1 MEWMSPIDSSFLHI
15 ENATT
20 PMHIGGV
27 SIFEGPAPPFEQ
39 LRAMVAGKLALVPR
53 YRQKVRF
60 VPLAAGPPIW
70 VDDPHFSLDYHLRH
84 TAIPAPGSELELRQ
98 MAARVFSGALDRH
111 KPLWELWMVQGMD
124 DGRWA
129 LLSKVHHCMVDGVAA
144 TDLMSVMFSDDTATS
159 DDPYSAARS
168 WAPQP
173 EPTGIDVLVRT
184 LIRRASP
191 AGQIETVKQA
201 LRAPR
206 ETLRSV
212 AEVAR
217 AAAAAGPSLRPVASS
232 SLTGP
237 IGPHRRWSWAEV
249 RLADV
254 KAVRAALGGTVND
267 VVLTLITNGFREL
280 LQSRDEEIPAD
291 RVVRTM
297 VPVSVRRRG
306 EKGVYNN
313 RVSAVFAGLPVGL
326 VDPAQRLQRI
336 RAEMDG
342 VKQSKQAV
350 AGDVLS
356 SMSGFAPPL
365 LLALGSRLVTVSPRL
380 NMHTATTNVPG
391 PQQPV
396 QTLGRRMLQSYPFV
410 PVVGSIRIVVAIF
423 SYDGGLYF
431 GVTGDYDG
439 APDIDVLTAGIERG
453 MDDLLALAADA
464 RRATAKANAARN
476 GAETD
481 GPAASRRSAAS
492 ERAAKSRAAASKR
505 AKTAKGPAA
514 KAAQGP
520 AAKATPSKRRAQ
532 ATRPAASRRPAA
544 AQRSSAAKPPATSV
558 SESAARQTGR

>member
-1 MEWMSPIDSSFLHI
+1 MSPIDSSFLHI

-27 SIFEGPAPPFEQ
+27 SIFAGPPPPFAQ
-39 LRAMVAGKLALVPR
+39 LRAMVEGKLALVPR

-84 TAIPAPGSELELRQ
+84 TAIPAPGGELELRQ
-98 MAARVFSGALDRH
+98 MAARVFSGALDRD
-111 KPLWELWMVQGMD
+111 KPLWELWMVEGMR

-144 TDLMSVMFSDDTATS
+144 TDLMSVMFSDETAAS
-159 DDPYSAARS
+159 DAPAAPARA
-168 WAPQP
+168 WAAEP
-173 EPTGIDVLVRT
+173 EPSGVELLART
-184 LIRRASP
+184 LVRRASP
-191 AGQIETVKQA
+191 AGQIETIKQA

-206 ETLRSV
+206 ETLRSI

-249 RLADV
+249 RLGDA

-267 VVLTLITNGFREL
+267 VVLTIIANGFRAL
-280 LQSRDEEIPAD
+280 LESRGEQIADD

-326 VDPAQRLQRI
+326 DDPAQRLARI

-342 VKQSKQAV
+342 VKRSKQAV

-356 SMSGFAPPL
+356 SLSGFAPPL
-365 LLALGSRLVTVSPRL
+365 LLALGSRLVTLSPRL

-439 APDIDVLTAGIERG
+439 APDIERLTDGIQRG
-453 MDDLLALAADA
+453 MADLLALAEGAARAAQANDAGADGA
-464 RRATAKANAARN
+464 RRTKAV
-476 GAETD
+476 
-481 GPAASRRSAAS
+481 
-492 ERAAKSRAAASKR
+492 RA
-505 AKTAKGPAA
+505 
-514 KAAQGP
+514 
-520 AAKATPSKRRAQ
+520 
-532 ATRPAASRRPAA
+532 
-544 AQRSSAAKPPATSV
+544 SAAKPS
-558 SESAARQTGR
+558 GR

>member
-1 MEWMSPIDSSFLHI
+1 MEWMSPMDSSFLHI
-15 ENATT
+15 ENDTT

-27 SIFEGPAPPFEQ
+27 SIFEGPPPPFED

-53 YRQKVRF
+53 YRQKVRA
-60 VPLAAGPPIW
+60 VPLAAGPPVWIE
-70 VDDPHFSLDYHLRH
+70 DPHFSIDYHLRR
-84 TAIPAPGSELELRQ
+84 TAIPAPGEDAQLRQ
-98 MAARVFSGALDRH
+98 MAARVFSQHLDRN
-111 KPLWELWMVQGMD
+111 KPLWELWMVEGMTG
-124 DGRWA
+124 GRWA

-144 TDLMSVMFSDDTATS
+144 TDLMSVMFSDDTLAGE
-159 DDPYSAARS
+159 DARKPLAPWSA
-168 WAPQP
+168 PP
-173 EPTGIDVLVRT
+173 EPSGIDVLVRT
-184 LIRRASP
+184 LVRRASP
-191 AGQIETVKQA
+191 AGQLETVKQA

-206 ETLRSV
+206 ETVRTV

-217 AAAAAGPSLRPVASS
+217 GALAAGPSLRPVGAS

-237 IGPHRRWSWAEV
+237 IGPHRRWSWATV

-254 KAVRAALGGTVND
+254 KRVRAALGGTVND
-267 VVLTLITNGFREL
+267 VVLSVITNGFRAL
-280 LQSRDEEIPAD
+280 LDERGEHSPPE

-306 EKGVYNN
+306 ERGVYNN

-326 VDPAQRLQRI
+326 DDPAQRLERI

-356 SMSGFAPPL
+356 SLSGFAPPL

-396 QTLGRRMLQSYPFV
+396 QTLGRKMIESFPFV

-431 GVTGDYDG
+431 GITGDYDG
-439 APDIDVLTAGIERG
+439 APDVDVLSAGIERG
-453 MDDLLALAADA
+453 MEDLLALAAPPKRA
-464 RRATAKANAARN
+464 RRK
-476 GAETD
+476 
-481 GPAASRRSAAS
+481 PV
-492 ERAAKSRAAASKR
+492 AAKRAAA
-505 AKTAKGPAA
+505 
-514 KAAQGP
+514 
-520 AAKATPSKRRAQ
+520 
-532 ATRPAASRRPAA
+532 
-544 AQRSSAAKPPATSV
+544 
-558 SESAARQTGR
+558 GR